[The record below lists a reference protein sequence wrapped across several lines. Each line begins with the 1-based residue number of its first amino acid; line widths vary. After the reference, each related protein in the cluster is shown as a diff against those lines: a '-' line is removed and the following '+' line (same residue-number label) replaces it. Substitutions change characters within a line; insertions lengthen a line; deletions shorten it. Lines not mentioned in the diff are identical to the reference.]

1 MHVKTTTTKTNSG
14 LNENLSNANSELKV
28 SLKLE
33 YAIGKRI
40 KMKEKYVK
48 NFRLNDCYP
57 LNRQELYLGRI
68 KDSVKIVMRSN
79 QLYIRIFLSFNMD
92 SLLNLHLN
100 VFF

>member
-57 LNRQELYLGRI
+57 LNWQELYLGRI
-68 KDSVKIVMRSN
+68 KDSVKIVKRSN
-79 QLYIRIFLSFNMD
+79 QD
-92 SLLNLHLN
+92 SLNGFFYHLTWI
-100 VFF
+100 FF